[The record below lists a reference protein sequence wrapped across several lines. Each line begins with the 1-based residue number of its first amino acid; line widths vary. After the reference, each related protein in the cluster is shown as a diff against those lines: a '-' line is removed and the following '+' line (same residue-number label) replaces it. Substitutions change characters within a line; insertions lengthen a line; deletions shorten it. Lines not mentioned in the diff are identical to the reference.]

1 MAIELYFNEQKE
13 SGTAMLQYV
22 YRKTPDIMAQAMS
35 HAWDVKEELDL
46 PHDYITYIE
55 YWSRKMAQG
64 KMQWCRDLKTPAAE
78 AYKSFPTLESA
89 IASFS

>member
-13 SGTAMLQYV
+13 SDTATLRYV
-22 YRKTPDIMAQAMS
+22 YEKTPDIMAQAMS

-46 PHDYITYIE
+46 PHRYITHVE
-55 YWSRKMAQG
+55 YWSRKG
-64 KMQWCRDLKTPAAE
+64 KMQWCRDLKIPAAE